1 MITFLLSALL
11 IFVLRLTDISFYTL
25 RLMMMIR
32 HRKAL
37 AFVFAFFQAS
47 VYVISLRL
55 VFSDLGNWGKILGYA
70 AGFATGLV
78 VGMSIENRLAVGYT
92 HLRIISS
99 QRGTELAGHLREGG
113 YAVTEI
119 SAWGKD
125 GAVTVLSCNVERR
138 NAATIDRIV
147 SSYDPAAFI
156 TSENM
161 QPVQRGFWRA

>member
-1 MITFLLSALL
+1 MTTFLLMALL
-11 IFVLRLTDISFYTL
+11 IFGLRLTDISFYTL

-37 AFVFAFFQAS
+37 AFIFAFCQAS

-78 VGMSIENRLAVGYT
+78 VGMWIENRLAVGYT

-99 QRGTELAGHLREGG
+99 QRGTELAEHLREGG

-119 SAWGKD
+119 PAWGKD

-138 NAATIDRIV
+138 NAVAINGIV
-147 SSYDPAAFI
+147 NQYDPAAFI

-161 QPVQRGFWRA
+161 QRVQRGFWRV

>member
-1 MITFLLSALL
+1 MTTFLLAALL
-11 IFVLRLTDISFYTL
+11 IFGLRLTDISFYTL
-25 RLMMMIR
+25 RLMMMVR
-32 HRKAL
+32 HRKTL
-37 AFVFAFFQAS
+37 AFVFAFCQAS

-78 VGMSIENRLAVGYT
+78 VGMGIENRLAVGYT

-99 QRGTELAGHLREGG
+99 QRGSELAGHLREGG

-138 NAATIDRIV
+138 NASYIDEIV
-147 SSYDPAAFI
+147 SRYDPGAFI

-161 QPVQRGFWRA
+161 QPVQRGFWRV